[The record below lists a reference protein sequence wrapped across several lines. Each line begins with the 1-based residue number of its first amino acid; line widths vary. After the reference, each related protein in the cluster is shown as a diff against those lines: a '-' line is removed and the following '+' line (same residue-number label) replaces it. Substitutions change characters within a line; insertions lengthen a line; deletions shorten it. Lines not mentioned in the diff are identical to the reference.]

1 MRIKTQLPKSTQLR
15 TEVVF
20 GATIS
25 VPLERRDLF
34 ILVVGGTFS
43 TIVENDLRSSL
54 PAREYERVD
63 EIFEF
68 DPAAAY
74 ARIEEFV
81 SYDEIVAHASAKV
94 ETLWRSLLPALLAID
109 DALADHRNMFET
121 AFERLDRT
129 TKDVLQ

>member
-1 MRIKTQLPKSTQLR
+1 MSVKTQLPKSMQFR
-15 TEVVF
+15 SEVVF

-34 ILVVGGTFS
+34 ILVAGETFS
-43 TIVENDLRSSL
+43 TIVENDLRSKL

-81 SYDEIVAHASAKV
+81 SYDEIVAHASTKV
-94 ETLWRSLLPALLAID
+94 ETAWHSLLPALLAID
-109 DALADHRNMFET
+109 DALADHRNTFET
-121 AFERLDRT
+121 ALERLDGT
-129 TKDVLQ
+129 ASQ